1 MPTPDL
7 SSAAIDVLVD
17 TRDEKTGLR
26 YPPPGLQP
34 YHAWLVDT
42 IHRLAAGSATDYL
55 VATDE
60 TSPTAVYIAPGRAAI
75 ADTPLAFAGGSLEL
89 ATFNNDTALI
99 WLVDNGTGSPQ
110 IDAGP
115 LSDGWPGGDHIK
127 LAEVTLV
134 SGTIASILDRRFETI
149 LSA

>member
-7 SSAAIDVLVD
+7 NSAAIDVLVD

-42 IHRLAAGSATDYL
+42 IYRLAAGSAMDYR
-55 VATDE
+55 VATDDASS
-60 TSPTAVYIAPGRAAI
+60 TTVYIAPGRASI
-75 ADTPLAFAGGSLEL
+75 ADIPLAYAGGSLEL
-89 ATFNNDTALI
+89 APFNNNTALV
-99 WLVDNGTGSPQ
+99 WLIDDGGGSPQ
-110 IDAGP
+110 IGTGP